1 MSHKNFPISI
11 KNTSKIPDSHIT
23 ASQVRTLTKVY
34 KVMSYELMIQNSI
47 TMRHLHEMQCDLQH
61 ILHSWADT
69 PDAKNMNFS
78 GSTKITLCAIHMALQ
93 NSGLRKMFSGIKWFE
108 IGMTM
113 TDLMQM
119 QLPVPVL
126 LTFNVCAPVLLE
138 NNANEYGGSW
148 QSLFKWSR
156 KEWSQLGF
164 DAKAY
169 ANYLRENAAQVN
181 SSKLEIL
188 KQWGPDDNLNKVA
201 TQESGPPR
209 AKMFAQMG

>member
-1 MSHKNFPISI
+1 
-11 KNTSKIPDSHIT
+11 
-23 ASQVRTLTKVY
+23 
-34 KVMSYELMIQNSI
+34 
-47 TMRHLHEMQCDLQH
+47 
-61 ILHSWADT
+61 
-69 PDAKNMNFS
+69 
-78 GSTKITLCAIHMALQ
+78 MALQ
-93 NSGLRKMFSGIKWFE
+93 NSGLRKMFNGIKWFE

-126 LTFNVCAPVLLE
+126 LTFNVCTPVLLE

-164 DAKAY
+164 DARAY
-169 ANYLRENAAQVN
+169 ATYLRENATQVN